1 MSDQDKNES
10 QLEMTKPILEE
21 ITGGILR
28 QDFPY
33 ILLYK

>member
-1 MSDQDKNES
+1 MIVNDQTP
-10 QLEMTKPILEE
+10 LLEE